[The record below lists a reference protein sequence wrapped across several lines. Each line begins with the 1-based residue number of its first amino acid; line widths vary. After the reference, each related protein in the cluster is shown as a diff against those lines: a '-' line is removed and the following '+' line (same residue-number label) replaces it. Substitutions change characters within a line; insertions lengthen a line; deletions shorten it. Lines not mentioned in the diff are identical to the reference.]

1 MAITSSSSATST
13 SHNKTLAGV
22 HNLVNRTKK
31 MRFPRRANRY
41 LQQQDDIG
49 YTDGQFMAPAP
60 KSTPSISLFSF
71 SLSLLELCFT
81 DNTQALLFV
90 MNLFFLYSYIFAF
103 CFLCCTFLVPWKSI
117 VLAVV
122 LLVIGVVGLTI
133 GSLLKVGILTSP
145 VSSSLFLSH
154 TNFTSI

>member
-60 KSTPSISLFSF
+60 KI
-71 SLSLLELCFT
+71 
-81 DNTQALLFV
+81 
-90 MNLFFLYSYIFAF
+90 
-103 CFLCCTFLVPWKSI
+103 PWKSI

-145 VSSSLFLSH
+145 DWLDKGTPLLILGALCFIPGSYHVGLAYYAYQEYEGYSFSH
-154 TNFTSI
+154 IPDIDD

>member
-13 SHNKTLAGV
+13 SHNKALAGV

-60 KSTPSISLFSF
+60 KI
-71 SLSLLELCFT
+71 
-81 DNTQALLFV
+81 
-90 MNLFFLYSYIFAF
+90 
-103 CFLCCTFLVPWKSI
+103 
-117 VLAVV
+117 
-122 LLVIGVVGLTI
+122 GLTI
-133 GSLLKVGILTSP
+133 GSLLKVGIMTSP
-145 VSSSLFLSH
+145 DWLDKGTPLLILGALCFIPGSYHVGLAYYAYQEYDGYSFSH
-154 TNFTSI
+154 IPDIDD